1 MQHAVQ
7 VVLNLSRVAS
17 ERKYE
22 RTQPIL
28 RQSLLD
34 SIENLC
40 ELLGARISYS
50 DREIVKPL

>member
-34 SIENLC
+34 SIENLG

>member
-7 VVLNLSRVAS
+7 VVLDLSRVAS
-17 ERKYE
+17 ECKYE

-34 SIENLC
+34 AVENLG